1 MIQRAVEDENDDTL
15 RDLRGND
22 GHRVL
27 EKLYNGLE
35 ENLLVIRTS
44 MDGIQI
50 SPMLSDLLKK
60 LTDIRNENNGKKN
73 SLPAE
78 IEIPFP
84 VVTNEYTPPTNS
96 FWEVK
101 GTPPDSE
108 ENRTHK
114 IFLTKL
120 ISCCLATL
128 GCK

>member
-60 LTDIRNENNGKKN
+60 LTDISNEIRG
-73 SLPAE
+73 SALPAE
-78 IEIPFP
+78 IEIPFT
-84 VVTNEYTPPTNS
+84 VVIDES
-96 FWEVK
+96 A
-101 GTPPDSE
+101 
-108 ENRTHK
+108 RM
-114 IFLTKL
+114 
-120 ISCCLATL
+120 
-128 GCK
+128 